1 LTNSKTIKV
10 PSALLQCVTKQSRLR
25 TAQLTPNDNKSF
37 SIGTVLMVDDWYERL
52 ELNEII
58 GQLKTKGIDADA
70 LVRGM
75 LADQLGDNFSIL
87 QASEWMNRPEILEHY
102 EIDPFVPKTLYRT
115 VEMVGQNRGR
125 IIYALQDRVLKLLG
139 GPKTDIL
146 LDWTSIV
153 YYGDMA
159 KLAKYGFSR
168 DHRPDER
175 QFTLGAAQLAPPYDI
190 PIGLTIEAG
199 NINDQTH
206 MWRTYGQVRPFL
218 QERSLVVFDRGANDK
233 TNLDRIGLD
242 KNDYLTAKKLNSSD
256 DAIFGSFSKTA
267 WECIDADAGV
277 YAIKKAFPSRVNYYI
292 FSEKLKK
299 DHLRSRRRKAE
310 RLLAEARAIQDS
322 LDKGKKLPKRFRIN
336 NPLVD
341 VKYDYQTK
349 LVAMDEEAALRLLLE
364 DVIDGREGCFCLT
377 SSRDMP
383 ASEALKIYR
392 SKDAIEKLFHSLKSE
407 IEIKPVRVW
416 TEDAVYGVLLIG
428 FIAQLMISL
437 TRHFVKPVK
446 RMSTKFIIASL
457 QNLTETVVS
466 MGNGLKKRFF
476 SNFDEVNKAILAEY
490 LCST

>member
-1 LTNSKTIKV
+1 VSTQSK
-10 PSALLQCVTKQSRLR
+10 LR
-25 TAQLTPNDNKSF
+25 TSQLTPNENKSF
-37 SIGTVLMVDDWYERL
+37 SIGTTLMVDDLYERL
-52 ELNEII
+52 KLNEII

-75 LADQLGDNFSIL
+75 LVDQLGDNFSIL
-87 QASEWMNRPEILEHY
+87 QASEWLNRPEILEHY
-102 EIDPFVPKTLYRT
+102 EIDSFVPKTLYRT
-115 VEMVGQNRGR
+115 VELIGQNREK
-125 IIYALQDRVLKLLG
+125 IIYSLQDRVLKLLG

-159 KLAKYGFSR
+159 KLAKYGYSR
-168 DHRPDER
+168 DHQPGER
-175 QFTLGAAQLAPPYDI
+175 QLTLGAAQLAPPYNI
-190 PIGLTIEAG
+190 PIGLTVEAG
-199 NINDQTH
+199 NINDQAH
-206 MWRTYGQVRPFL
+206 MWKTYGQVRPFL

-233 TNLDRIGLD
+233 TNLDRICLD
-242 KNDYLTAKKLNSSD
+242 RNDYLTAKKLNTSD
-256 DAIFGSFSKTA
+256 DAIFGTFSKES

-277 YAIKKAFPSRVNYYI
+277 YALKKIFPSRVNYYI
-292 FSEKLKK
+292 FSEKLKR
-299 DHLRSRRRKAE
+299 DHLKSRHRKVE
-310 RLLAEARAIQDS
+310 RLLAEARLIQNS

-349 LVAMDEEAALRLLLE
+349 LVAMDEEEAERLLLA

-383 ASEALKIYR
+383 ASEALEIYR

-437 TRHFVKPVK
+437 TRHFVKPAK
-446 RMSTKFIIASL
+446 RMSTKFIIAAL
-457 QNLTETVVS
+457 NKLTVTVVL
-466 MGNGLKKRFF
+466 MENGKKRKFY
-476 SNFDEVNKAILAEY
+476 SNFDQVNRAILSEY
-490 LCST
+490 LCTT

>member
-1 LTNSKTIKV
+1 VSTQSK
-10 PSALLQCVTKQSRLR
+10 LR
-25 TAQLTPNDNKSF
+25 TSQLTPNENKSF
-37 SIGTVLMVDDWYERL
+37 SIGTTLMVDDWYERL
-52 ELNEII
+52 NLNAII

-75 LADQLGDNFSIL
+75 LVDQLGDNFSIL
-87 QASEWMNRPEILEHY
+87 QASEWLNRPEILEHY
-102 EIDPFVPKTLYRT
+102 EIDSFVPKTLYRT
-115 VEMVGQNRGR
+115 VELIGQNRER
-125 IIYALQDRVLKLLG
+125 IIYSLQDRVLKLLD
-139 GPKTDIL
+139 GPKTDVL

-159 KLAKYGFSR
+159 KLAKFGYSR
-168 DHRPDER
+168 DHQPGER
-175 QFTLGAAQLAPPYDI
+175 QLTLGAAQLAPPYNI

-199 NINDQTH
+199 NINDQAH
-206 MWRTYGQVRPFL
+206 MWKTYGQVRPFL

-233 TNLDRIGLD
+233 TNLNRICLD
-242 KNDYLTAKKLNSSD
+242 KNDYLTAKKLNTSD
-256 DAIFGSFSKTA
+256 DAIFESFLKES

-277 YAIKKAFPSRVNYYI
+277 YVLKKIFPSRINYYF
-292 FSEKLKK
+292 FSEKLKR
-299 DHLRSRRRKAE
+299 DHLKSRHRKVE
-310 RLLAEARAIQDS
+310 RLLAEARLIQNS

-349 LVAMDEEAALRLLLE
+349 LVEMEKEEALRLLLAE
-364 DVIDGREGCFCLT
+364 VIDGREGCFCLT

-407 IEIKPVRVW
+407 IEIKPVQVW

-437 TRHFVKPVK
+437 TRYFVEPVK

-466 MGNGLKKRFF
+466 MENGKKRKFF
-476 SNFDEVNKAILAEY
+476 SNFDPVNMAILAEMM
-490 LCST
+490 CPT